1 MILPIDIVLAH
12 LHVRYY
18 AFEPKATGA
27 KAEFNGGFTFTWLTQ
42 RYAWL

>member
-12 LHVRYY
+12 LHVY
-18 AFEPKATGA
+18 AFGPKATGA
-27 KAEFNGGFTFTWLTQ
+27 KAEFNCDFTFTWLTQ